1 MTVTKAHT
9 KTNTK
14 TNAGENFQQEVMMYI
29 GILAL
34 VALVSLMGLVC
45 VSCGCQ
51 VLRDEGSLVKA
62 WSSLHYLLSSL
73 GKPSIKKNGIL

>member
-1 MTVTKAHT
+1 
-9 KTNTK
+9 
-14 TNAGENFQQEVMMYI
+14 MYI

-62 WSSLHYLLSSL
+62 WSSLHYLLLVMSPTFQGDFGLVSETWARAGQL
-73 GKPSIKKNGIL
+73 AASRFLNQILI

>member
-1 MTVTKAHT
+1 
-9 KTNTK
+9 
-14 TNAGENFQQEVMMYI
+14 MYI

-51 VLRDEGSLVKA
+51 LLRDEGSLVMGPTFQGDFGLVSETWA
-62 WSSLHYLLSSL
+62 RAGQLAASRFL
-73 GKPSIKKNGIL
+73 NQILI